1 MASQTVQSNLA
12 LNGVD
17 VVLKGLKTAGNAI
30 QNILNKAGMAGSAIA
45 GLGSFDG
52 FAAGIREAARLGSR
66 ISDVAVRTQIAA
78 GDVVI
83 LEQAFRNAGLS
94 ADKVQTSVAR
104 LDKTL
109 VDAKERGGEAAAV
122 FRKLEL
128 DVEELLGARPAERF
142 KAVGAA
148 IAGLESPAQRS
159 AVAMKIFGRSGSEL
173 LTLFTDPDGFARA
186 ERMVGGL
193 AVTLERNADSF
204 DSISDSIDAMGLKSK
219 QFFTGFLGKIDDL
232 VRYWL
237 DRFEQLDFTSAGE
250 KAGALVY
257 VASDKS
263 FAGLIHISDEIK
275 EDSKSCI
282 RGLKELGIRTVMLT
296 GDHKGAA
303 DLVSK
308 LLDIDETYYEL
319 LPTDKVEITEKLL
332 AGQKSGAKLAFVGD
346 GINDAPVLA
355 RADIGIA
362 MGGVGSD
369 AAIEAADVVLMT
381 DEPSK
386 LLTGISISKKT
397 LGIVKENIVFAIGV
411 KVLTLILAAAGI
423 ATMWAAVFA
432 DVGVAFIAILNAMRA
447 LKTR

>member
-1 MASQTVQSNLA
+1 MASQTVQINLA
-12 LNGVD
+12 LKGVD

-30 QNILNKAGMAGSAIA
+30 QNILNKAGMAGAAIA

-52 FAAGIREAARLGSR
+52 LAAGIREAAQLGSR

-78 GDVVI
+78 GDVVA

-122 FRKLEL
+122 FRKLGL
-128 DVEELLGARPAERF
+128 DVEELLGSKPAERF

-219 QFFTGFLGKIDDL
+219 QFFTGFLGQIDNL

-250 KAGALVY
+250 KAGALVQL
-257 VASDKS
+257 VKQK
-263 FAGLIHISDEIK
+263 FREGQLTEFI
-275 EDSKSCI
+275 
-282 RGLKELGIRTVMLT
+282 ELVI
-296 GDHKGAA
+296 
-303 DLVSK
+303 
-308 LLDIDETYYEL
+308 
-319 LPTDKVEITEKLL
+319 
-332 AGQKSGAKLAFVGD
+332 
-346 GINDAPVLA
+346 
-355 RADIGIA
+355 
-362 MGGVGSD
+362 
-369 AAIEAADVVLMT
+369 
-381 DEPSK
+381 
-386 LLTGISISKKT
+386 
-397 LGIVKENIVFAIGV
+397 
-411 KVLTLILAAAGI
+411 AAG
-423 ATMWAAVFA
+423 VEY
-432 DVGVAFIAILNAMRA
+432 GLNKLNDLIDWFSLNGPFLRRV
-447 LKTR
+447 LESSRYVTGQIFLFVCRKGLESID